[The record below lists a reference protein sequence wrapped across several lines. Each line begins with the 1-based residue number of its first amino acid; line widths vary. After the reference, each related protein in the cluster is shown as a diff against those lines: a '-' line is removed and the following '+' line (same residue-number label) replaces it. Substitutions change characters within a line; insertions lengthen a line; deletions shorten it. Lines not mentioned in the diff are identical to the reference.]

1 MKLWLNKHRVD
12 IAKVAGSNPARPT
25 QACQTSK
32 IPEIG
37 ISRAVVKSIADSLA
51 EEMATK
57 MYYKLMM
64 VKSISEIKAVES
76 GKLKGL
82 KGKEIDK
89 FLKKIKD

>member
-1 MKLWLNKHRVD
+1 
-12 IAKVAGSNPARPT
+12 
-25 QACQTSK
+25 
-32 IPEIG
+32 
-37 ISRAVVKSIADSLA
+37 
-51 EEMATK
+51 MATK